1 MWSIKPAS
9 RAIARLQHV
18 CPCTACL
25 TRNVATLGGAH
36 CRNVADFSGVLAYN
50 GFSRTVCLDTGCD
63 NTYITVMRT
72 KKRTLRQQAHIGL
85 IRAGALLRDDMEL
98 MLKPHGLTEQQYNVL
113 RILRGAEPEGLCRND
128 IRDRMLNR
136 MSDMTRLL
144 DRLEAAGLVER
155 FRVGDDR
162 RMVMTRITAQGDAV
176 LAGIDDQ
183 ADREQERRL
192 QSLSDEQVA
201 ALLELVKAVE
211 GNP

>member
-1 MWSIKPAS
+1 
-9 RAIARLQHV
+9 
-18 CPCTACL
+18 
-25 TRNVATLGGAH
+25 
-36 CRNVADFSGVLAYN
+36 
-50 GFSRTVCLDTGCD
+50 
-63 NTYITVMRT
+63 MRT

-162 RMVMTRITAQGDAV
+162 RMVMTRITPQGGAV

>member
-1 MWSIKPAS
+1 M
-9 RAIARLQHV
+9 Q
-18 CPCTACL
+18 
-25 TRNVATLGGAH
+25 
-36 CRNVADFSGVLAYN
+36 
-50 GFSRTVCLDTGCD
+50 
-63 NTYITVMRT
+63 
-72 KKRTLRQQAHIGL
+72 KRKRSLRQQAHVSL

-98 MLKPHGLTEQQYNVL
+98 MLKPHGLTDQQYNVL
-113 RILRGAEPEGLCRND
+113 RILRGAEPEGLCRNE

-162 RMVMTRITAQGDAV
+162 RMVMTRLTPQGDAL
-176 LAGIDDQ
+176 LASLDEL

-192 QSLSDEQVA
+192 QGLSDEQVA
-201 ALLELVKAVE
+201 ALLEIVKAVE

>member
-1 MWSIKPAS
+1 MQK
-9 RAIARLQHV
+9 R
-18 CPCTACL
+18 
-25 TRNVATLGGAH
+25 
-36 CRNVADFSGVLAYN
+36 
-50 GFSRTVCLDTGCD
+50 
-63 NTYITVMRT
+63 
-72 KKRTLRQQAHIGL
+72 KRTPRQQAQISL

-98 MLKPHGLTEQQYNVL
+98 MLKPHGLTDQQYNVL
-113 RILRGAEPEGLCRND
+113 RILRGAEPEGLCRNE

-162 RMVMTRITAQGDAV
+162 RMVMTRITPSGEAI
-176 LAGIDDQ
+176 LTRLDDE

-201 ALLELVKAVE
+201 ALLELVKTVE

>member
-1 MWSIKPAS
+1 M
-9 RAIARLQHV
+9 Q
-18 CPCTACL
+18 
-25 TRNVATLGGAH
+25 
-36 CRNVADFSGVLAYN
+36 
-50 GFSRTVCLDTGCD
+50 
-63 NTYITVMRT
+63 
-72 KKRTLRQQAHIGL
+72 KRKQTPRQQAHTGL

-98 MLKPHGLTEQQYNVL
+98 MLKPHGLTDQQYNVL
-113 RILRGAEPEGLCRND
+113 RILRGAEPAGLCRNE

-162 RMVMTRITAQGDAV
+162 RMVMTRITPKGEAL
-176 LAGIDDQ
+176 LASLDDL

-192 QSLSDEQVA
+192 QGLSDDQVA
-201 ALLELVKAVE
+201 ALLKLVKAVE

>member
-1 MWSIKPAS
+1 
-9 RAIARLQHV
+9 
-18 CPCTACL
+18 
-25 TRNVATLGGAH
+25 
-36 CRNVADFSGVLAYN
+36 
-50 GFSRTVCLDTGCD
+50 
-63 NTYITVMRT
+63 MR
-72 KKRTLRQQAHIGL
+72 KRTIRQQAHVSL

-98 MLKPHGLTEQQYNVL
+98 MLKPHGLTDQQYNVL
-113 RILRGAEPEGLCRND
+113 RILRGAEPEGLCRNE

-162 RMVMTRITAQGDAV
+162 RMVMTRITPSGEAI
-176 LAGIDDQ
+176 LAGLDDE

-201 ALLELVKAVE
+201 ALLELVKTVE

>member
-1 MWSIKPAS
+1 
-9 RAIARLQHV
+9 
-18 CPCTACL
+18 
-25 TRNVATLGGAH
+25 
-36 CRNVADFSGVLAYN
+36 
-50 GFSRTVCLDTGCD
+50 
-63 NTYITVMRT
+63 MRT

-162 RMVMTRITAQGDAV
+162 RMVMTRITPQGDAV